1 MVWQAHVQNF
11 KKDPLNP
18 ENDPNRHGVTE
29 VWFVISSSESLLR
42 RPIGDVRFSGRIKGC
57 HEIASGGG
65 FASVIELQLQMVA
78 QVYLYLVPLC
88 TCTAVTATWR
98 REGSTY
104 VRGISEDCEG
114 ARNRYGRVC
123 DLEIGKLL

>member
-29 VWFVISSSESLLR
+29 VWF
-42 RPIGDVRFSGRIKGC
+42 
-57 HEIASGGG
+57 EIASGGG

-98 REGSTY
+98 RDGSTY